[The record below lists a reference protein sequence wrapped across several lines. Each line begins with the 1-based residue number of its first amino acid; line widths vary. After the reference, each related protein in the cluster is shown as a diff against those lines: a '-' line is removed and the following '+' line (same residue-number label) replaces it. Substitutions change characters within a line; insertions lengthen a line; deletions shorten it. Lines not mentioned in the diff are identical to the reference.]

1 MKNLSLALL
10 LLSVL
15 AGPALTAAAPVAAPQ
30 WKLTRARI
38 EALFRLRNAPLPA
51 PDPGSNPFRLAS
63 DPAAATA
70 AADAEG
76 TAPGSE
82 SAAPDSTPLSPD
94 EALLKQAV
102 ATLKLNGAVQIGDR
116 MLAIINQA
124 TYKEGDILG
133 VRLTGK
139 PVDLDVRHISSN
151 SVTIGLNQAELTLQF
166 SRTAK

>member
-38 EALFRLRNAPLPA
+38 EALFRLRNAPRPA
-51 PDPGSNPFRLAS
+51 PDPRLNPFRLAS
-63 DPAAATA
+63 DPPVAAL
-70 AADAEG
+70 AE
-76 TAPGSE
+76 SE
-82 SAAPDSTPLSPD
+82 SVGPGGEPTPPDATPLSPD

-133 VRLTGK
+133 VRVQGK
-139 PVDLDVRHISSN
+139 PVELNVRHISSH
-151 SVTIGLNQAELTLQF
+151 SVTLGFNEAELTLQF
-166 SRTAK
+166 GRTAK

>member
-1 MKNLSLALL
+1 MKTLSRALL

-15 AGPALTAAAPVAAPQ
+15 AAPALPAAAPVGALE

-38 EALFRLRNAPLPA
+38 EALFRLRNAPPPA
-51 PDPGSNPFRLAS
+51 PDPRLNPFRLAS
-63 DPAAATA
+63 DPPIAALAETA
-70 AADAEG
+70 SVGPGGEPTPPDA
-76 TAPGSE
+76 P
-82 SAAPDSTPLSPD
+82 PLSPD

-133 VRLTGK
+133 VRLQGK
-139 PVDLDVRHISSN
+139 PVDLDVRHISSH

-166 SRTAK
+166 GRTAK